1 METSFS
7 ELLKRAHEFNRDK
20 LKVNSQV
27 RSFQYIGET
36 YTNLGK
42 SHGIPEKPTATTETS
57 ALAFQDILTPKE
69 LAARLKVSVGWIKEK
84 RRPRCKNPI
93 PALPIG
99 GELRFDWQAIQK
111 WLAEQAAIDAASIAA
126 RQGKR
131 AQRARLRLISK
142 PRKAAA

>member
-1 METSFS
+1 
-7 ELLKRAHEFNRDK
+7 
-20 LKVNSQV
+20 V
-27 RSFQYIGET
+27 
-36 YTNLGK
+36 
-42 SHGIPEKPTATTETS
+42 P
-57 ALAFQDILTPKE
+57 AFQDILTPKE

-111 WLAEQAAIDAASIAA
+111 WLAEQAAFDAASIAA
-126 RQGKR
+126 RQDKR
-131 AQRARLRLISK
+131 TQRAHLRLISK